1 MFENLTKINPK
12 IILNQISR
20 RAFTDLSFLKLFA
33 DELTLFRT
41 GVSNSW
47 ASGDHIAHISNCAE
61 GREFDTPGLKN
72 RYLKFILVDWKNEKI
87 FKAERT
93 PVYDPEKCWVSIL
106 QHPSLK
112 DLAQYALTRG
122 CQTRGPR
129 VACDP
134 QILSMR
140 PARRFKNS

>member
-12 IILNQISR
+12 IIINQISR

-61 GREFDTPGLKN
+61 GREFDTPVVYNITFDPDFAALCGAL
-72 RYLKFILVDWKNEKI
+72 RHF
-87 FKAERT
+87 RT
-93 PVYDPEKCWVSIL
+93 
-106 QHPSLK
+106 
-112 DLAQYALTRG
+112 
-122 CQTRGPR
+122 
-129 VACDP
+129 
-134 QILSMR
+134 
-140 PARRFKNS
+140 